1 MISITR
7 YISEGFL
14 GNLDKKFQKTAF
26 AGKVDKINNKI
37 DNVLS
42 RSSLGRS
49 YMRMENKL
57 SDGLKKDTLNL
68 KNDFLNLKDDLQGK
82 NYKIR
87 K

>member
-37 DNVLS
+37 DNVL
-42 RSSLGRS
+42 
-49 YMRMENKL
+49 
-57 SDGLKKDTLNL
+57 
-68 KNDFLNLKDDLQGK
+68 
-82 NYKIR
+82 NYKIC
-87 K
+87 